1 MTEASNDNGTVQ
13 ESTVRI
19 LAAHEKALKAGQAA
33 FNAALDC
40 ESDVGSL
47 EVLAEPWTSV
57 RRKAGGGAGSL
68 PRTRLRRIPC

>member
-47 EVLAEPWTSV
+47 EVFGREYLRKV
-57 RRKAGGGAGSL
+57 REISCGQSAGGA
-68 PRTRLRRIPC
+68 P